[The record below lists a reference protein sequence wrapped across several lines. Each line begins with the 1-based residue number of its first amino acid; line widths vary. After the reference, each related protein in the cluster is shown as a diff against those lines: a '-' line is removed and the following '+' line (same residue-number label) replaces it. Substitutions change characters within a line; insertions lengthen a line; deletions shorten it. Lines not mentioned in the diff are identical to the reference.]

1 MKILKKISMFGLI
14 LLVSLVLSPPVYA
27 EVKEIV
33 CEASYN
39 MGDGDTPTI
48 AEDRALIAAKKIA
61 IEQAGTYVESY
72 SQTQNYQLTKDE
84 VNIIASGIMEVIVLD
99 KKRTIVGSGFNF
111 WVKISAKV
119 STDNIQTMAEK
130 IKNKRNQPE
139 PQLENN
145 AVNPKEKQNK
155 RVERPKDDSN
165 IEENVKAMLAIEVK
179 D

>member
-1 MKILKKISMFGLI
+1 MKIVKITSIFGLI
-14 LLVSLVLSPPVYA
+14 MFVALMFSPPAFA

-39 MGDGDTPTI
+39 MGDGETPNI

-72 SQTQNYQLTKDE
+72 SQMQNYQLTKDE
-84 VNIIASGIMEVIVLD
+84 VNIIASGIMEVTILD
-99 KKRTIVGSGFNF
+99 KRRTIVGNGFNF

-119 STDNIQTMAEK
+119 STDSIKTMAEK
-130 IKNKRNQPE
+130 LKNKHEATSPYNDDNE
-139 PQLENN
+139 KTNSDK
-145 AVNPKEKQNK
+145 VDYDKEKQPV
-155 RVERPKDDSN
+155 RHSN
-165 IEENVKAMLAIEVK
+165 IDKHIKNMLEIK